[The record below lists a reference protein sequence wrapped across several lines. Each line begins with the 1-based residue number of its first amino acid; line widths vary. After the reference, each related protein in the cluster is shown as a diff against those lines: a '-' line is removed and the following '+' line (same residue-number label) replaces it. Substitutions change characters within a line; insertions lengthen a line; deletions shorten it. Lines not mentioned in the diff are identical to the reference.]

1 MKEFKLD
8 HMERGKLHFYPKGVK
23 WATIFEVAMPV
34 LLMCE
39 FYFET
44 CRRET
49 FWLFLGFLD
58 RGLL

>member
-1 MKEFKLD
+1 MN
-8 HMERGKLHFYPKGVK
+8 RGKLHFYPKGVK